1 MRDIAGTV
9 ACIDGNTFMVSDSS
23 GDVESSPATPVGL
36 FAADTRFL
44 SRWMLFVNGECMTA
58 LSVDDSQYYEVTFF
72 VVPGAAVDYVQ
83 ADLSAIRRRRI
94 GPDLTESLTI
104 FNYGDRDTTSTYGWR
119 WPPTSPTSSRSS
131 STSATRPARTTPTWA
146 RTSCAWATGA
156 APTNVRWS
164 CRRASPPSSTRTA
177 SASAVRLRPGEQWS
191 TQLQADM
198 RALRPDGVDLRSA
211 LRAQRPDDSTLPTSL
226 RAWVEGAP
234 TLDTDSVA
242 LQQVYHRSLVD
253 LAALRFARS
262 RSAAPRARG
271 RVALVHDP
279 VRPRQPADLPADPPG
294 HPRADPTDAADP
306 RRRCRA
312 SAPTTFGGGPGRILH
327 ELRYGESAA
336 FEEQP
341 HSPYYGTVDA
351 SPLFVVLLDEYER
364 WSGDTAL
371 VTELEQEA
379 RAALA
384 WIDQYA
390 DLTSTGYIWY
400 QRRNRATGLDNQ
412 CWKDSWDSISYA
424 DGRLPGFPRATC
436 ETQGYAY
443 DAKIR
448 GARLARTV
456 WDDPELRRP
465 AGERGGGAVRPL
477 QPGLL
482 VGGPRLLRP
491 RARPRRHS
499 GRQPVVQ
506 HRAPVVERDRADRSG
521 PPRVVEHLMGPGSSP
536 VGGCAPSPRGS
547 AATTRSATTTAR
559 SGRSTTRSSPGVCA
573 ATGSRNEAGRI
584 AESILS
590 AATYFEGRLP
600 EAFGGFDRDT
610 TRFPVRYPTAGSP
623 QAWSSGARMLLIRT
637 MLGLDPHEDHLAVD
651 PALPAA
657 FGRIA
662 LLDIPGRWGKAT
674 PSPVNAPTSPDGTS
688 QGRRRPQAL
697 RKVRR

>member
-9 ACIDGNTFMVSDSS
+9 ACIDGNTFMVSDAS

-72 VVPGAAVDYVQ
+72 VVPGAAVDYVE

-104 FNYGDRDTTSTYGWR
+104 FNYGEQDTELDVR
-119 WPPTSPTSSRSS
+119 LEV
-131 STSATRPARTTPTWA
+131 
-146 RTSCAWATGA
+146 A
-156 APTNVRWS
+156 ADFADIFEIKFDIADKAGTHYTHVGPNELRLGY
-164 CRRASPPSSTRTA
+164 RRATYRREVVVTA
-177 SASAVRLRPGEQWS
+177 SEPAEFDPDGIRFKVRLRPGEQWS
-191 TQLQADM
+191 TRLQAAM
-198 RALRPDGVDLRSA
+198 LALRPDGVDLRSA
-211 LRAQRPDDSTLPTSL
+211 LRVQRPDESTLPTSL
-226 RAWVEGAP
+226 RAWVEAAP

-253 LAALRFARS
+253 LAALRFAPLSLSGAAVPAAGLPWFMTLFGRDSLLTCLQTLPFTPTLAPPTLRILASLQGARS
-262 RSAAPRARG
+262 DD
-271 RVALVHDP
+271 VLEED
-279 VRPRQPADLPADPPG
+279 
-294 HPRADPTDAADP
+294 
-306 RRRCRA
+306 
-312 SAPTTFGGGPGRILH
+312 PGRILH

-371 VTELEQEA
+371 VTELEQDA

-400 QRRNRATGLDNQ
+400 RRRNRATGLDNQ

-456 WDDPELRRP
+456 WGDPDYADQL
-465 AGERGGGAVRPL
+465 EREAASLYDRFNRDFWLEDRGYYALALDHDGTPVDSLSSNIGH
-477 QPGLL
+477 LL
-482 VGGPRLLRP
+482 WSGIVPP
-491 RARPRRHS
+491 ERAR
-499 GRQPVVQ
+499 
-506 HRAPVVERDRADRSG
+506 
-521 PPRVVEHLMGPGSSP
+521 RVVEHLMGP
-536 VGGCAPSPRGS
+536 ALF
-547 AATTRSATTTAR
+547 
-559 SGRSTTRSSPGVCA
+559 SGWGVRTLA
-573 ATGSRNEAGRI
+573 EGQRRYNPLGYHNGTVWPFDNSFIAWGLRRYGFTNEAGRI

-610 TRFPVRYPTAGSP
+610 TRYPVRYPTAGSP
-623 QAWSSGARMLLIRT
+623 QAWSSGACMLLIRT
-637 MLGLDPHEDHLAVD
+637 MLGLDPHEDHLAVA

-662 LLDIPGRWGKAT
+662 LLDIPGRWGKAD
-674 PSPVNAPTSPDGTS
+674 AFARHRPD
-688 QGRRRPQAL
+688 QP
-697 RKVRR
+697 

>member
-104 FNYGDRDTTSTYGWR
+104 FNYGDRETELDVRLEVAADFADIFEIKFDVGEKAGTHYTHVGPNELRLGYRRGTYQR
-119 WPPTSPTSSRSS
+119 E
-131 STSATRPARTTPTWA
+131 
-146 RTSCAWATGA
+146 
-156 APTNVRWS
+156 VVV
-164 CRRASPPSSTRTA
+164 
-177 SASAVRLRPGEQWS
+177 SASEPAEFDPDGIRFRVRLRPGEQWS

-253 LAALRFARS
+253 LAALRFAPLS
-262 RSAAPRARG
+262 LSGAAVPAAGLPWFMTLFG
-271 RVALVHDP
+271 RDSLLTCLQTLAVTPSLTP
-279 VRPRQPADLPADPPG
+279 PTLRILGSLQGVR
-294 HPRADPTDAADP
+294 TDDVLEED
-306 RRRCRA
+306 
-312 SAPTTFGGGPGRILH
+312 PGRILH

-456 WDDPELRRP
+456 WNDPDFADQL
-465 AGERGGGAVRPL
+465 EREAAALYDRFNRDFWLEDRGYYALALDHDGTPVDSLSSNIGH
-477 QPGLL
+477 LL
-482 VGGPRLLRP
+482 WSGIVPP
-491 RARPRRHS
+491 ERA
-499 GRQPVVQ
+499 
-506 HRAPVVERDRADRSG
+506 
-521 PPRVVEHLMGPGSSP
+521 PRVVEHLMGPRLFSGWGVRTFAEGQRRYNPLGYHNGTVWPFDNSFIAW
-536 VGGCAPSPRGS
+536 GLRRYGF
-547 AATTRSATTTAR
+547 TT
-559 SGRSTTRSSPGVCA
+559 
-573 ATGSRNEAGRI
+573 EAGRI

-610 TRFPVRYPTAGSP
+610 TRYPVRYPTAGSP
-623 QAWSSGARMLLIRT
+623 QAWSSGACMLLIRT
-637 MLGLDPHEDHLAVD
+637 LLGLDPHEDHLAVA

-662 LLDIPGRWGKAT
+662 LLDVPGRWGKAD
-674 PSPVNAPTSPDGTS
+674 AFAR
-688 QGRRRPQAL
+688 QRPNHP
-697 RKVRR
+697 

>member
-1 MRDIAGTV
+1 MQDIQGTV
-9 ACIDGNTFMVSDSS
+9 ACIDGNTFMVSDAS

-72 VVPGAAVDYVQ
+72 VVPGAAVDYVE
-83 ADLSAIRRRRI
+83 ADVSAIRRRRI
-94 GPDLTESLTI
+94 GPDLTESVTI
-104 FNYGDRDTTSTYGWR
+104 FNYGEHDMELDIRLEVAADFADIFEIKFDSHDKAGVYYTEVGPDELRLGYRRSTY
-119 WPPTSPTSSRSS
+119 
-131 STSATRPARTTPTWA
+131 
-146 RTSCAWATGA
+146 
-156 APTNVRWS
+156 
-164 CRRASPPSSTRTA
+164 RREVVV
-177 SASAVRLRPGEQWS
+177 SASEPAEFDPQGLRFTVRLGIGEQWS
-191 TQLQADM
+191 TRLQAVM
-198 RALRPDGVDLRSA
+198 RAVRPDGVDLRSA
-211 LRAQRPDDSTLPTSL
+211 LRAQRPDESTLPASV
-226 RAWVEGAP
+226 RAWVAAAP
-234 TLDTDSVA
+234 TLDTESVA

-253 LAALRFARS
+253 LAALRFAPLS
-262 RSAAPRARG
+262 LGGASVPAAGLPWFMTLFGRDSLLTCLQTLPVTPSLTPPTLRILASLQGARIDD
-271 RVALVHDP
+271 VLEED
-279 VRPRQPADLPADPPG
+279 
-294 HPRADPTDAADP
+294 
-306 RRRCRA
+306 
-312 SAPTTFGGGPGRILH
+312 PGRILH

-371 VTELEQEA
+371 VIELEQEA

-390 DLTSTGYIWY
+390 DLTSTGYVWY

-456 WDDPELRRP
+456 WGDP
-465 AGERGGGAVRPL
+465 AFAERLESEAAALYDRFNRDFWLEDRGFYALALDHDGTPVDSLSSNIGH
-477 QPGLL
+477 LL
-482 VGGPRLLRP
+482 WSGIVPPERAPRL
-491 RARPRRHS
+491 
-499 GRQPVVQ
+499 
-506 HRAPVVERDRADRSG
+506 
-521 PPRVVEHLMGPGSSP
+521 VEHLMGP
-536 VGGCAPSPRGS
+536 ALF
-547 AATTRSATTTAR
+547 
-559 SGRSTTRSSPGVCA
+559 SGWGVRTFA
-573 ATGSRNEAGRI
+573 EGQRRYNPLGYHNGTVWPFDNSFIAWGLRRYGFANEAARI
-584 AESILS
+584 AEGILS

-610 TRFPVRYPTAGSP
+610 TRFPIRYPTAGSP
-623 QAWSSGARMLLIRT
+623 QAWSSGATMLLIRT
-637 MLGLDPHEDHLAVD
+637 MLGINPHEDHLAVD
-651 PALPAA
+651 PALPTA

-662 LLDIPGRWGKAT
+662 LLDIPGRWGKRDAF
-674 PSPVNAPTSPDGTS
+674 ARQRPD
-688 QGRRRPQAL
+688 QR
-697 RKVRR
+697 

>member
-1 MRDIAGTV
+1 MAGTV

-104 FNYGDRDTTSTYGWR
+104 FNYGDRDTDLDVRLEVAADFADIFEIKFDVGEKAGTHYTHVGPNELRLGYRRGTYQR
-119 WPPTSPTSSRSS
+119 E
-131 STSATRPARTTPTWA
+131 
-146 RTSCAWATGA
+146 
-156 APTNVRWS
+156 VVV
-164 CRRASPPSSTRTA
+164 
-177 SASAVRLRPGEQWS
+177 SASEPAEFDPNGIRFRVRLRPGEQWS

-253 LAALRFARS
+253 LAALRFAPLS
-262 RSAAPRARG
+262 LSGAAVPAAGLPWFMTLFG
-271 RVALVHDP
+271 RDSLLTCLQTLAVTPSLTP
-279 VRPRQPADLPADPPG
+279 PTLRILGSLQGVR
-294 HPRADPTDAADP
+294 TDDVLEED
-306 RRRCRA
+306 
-312 SAPTTFGGGPGRILH
+312 PGRILH

-456 WDDPELRRP
+456 WNDPDFADQL
-465 AGERGGGAVRPL
+465 EREAAALYDRFNRDFWLEDRGYYALALDHDGTPVDSLSSNIGH
-477 QPGLL
+477 LL
-482 VGGPRLLRP
+482 WSGIVPP
-491 RARPRRHS
+491 ERA
-499 GRQPVVQ
+499 
-506 HRAPVVERDRADRSG
+506 
-521 PPRVVEHLMGPGSSP
+521 PRVVEHLMGPRLFSGWGVRTFAEGQGRYNPLGYHNGTVWPFDNSFIAW
-536 VGGCAPSPRGS
+536 GLRRYGF
-547 AATTRSATTTAR
+547 TT
-559 SGRSTTRSSPGVCA
+559 
-573 ATGSRNEAGRI
+573 EAGRI

-610 TRFPVRYPTAGSP
+610 TRYPVRYPTAGSP
-623 QAWSSGARMLLIRT
+623 QAWSSGACMLLIRT
-637 MLGLDPHEDHLAVD
+637 MLGLDPHEDHLAVA

-662 LLDIPGRWGKAT
+662 LLDVPGRWGKAD
-674 PSPVNAPTSPDGTS
+674 AFARQRPD
-688 QGRRRPQAL
+688 QP
-697 RKVRR
+697 

>member
-1 MRDIAGTV
+1 MAGTV

-104 FNYGDRDTTSTYGWR
+104 FNYGDRDTDLDVRLEVAADFADIFEIKFDVGEKVGTHYTHVGPNELRLGYRRGTYQR
-119 WPPTSPTSSRSS
+119 E
-131 STSATRPARTTPTWA
+131 
-146 RTSCAWATGA
+146 
-156 APTNVRWS
+156 VVV
-164 CRRASPPSSTRTA
+164 
-177 SASAVRLRPGEQWS
+177 SASEPAEFDPDGIRFRVRLRPGEQWS

-211 LRAQRPDDSTLPTSL
+211 LRAQRPDASTLPTSL
-226 RAWVEGAP
+226 RAWVEAAP

-253 LAALRFARS
+253 LAALRFAPLS
-262 RSAAPRARG
+262 LSGAAVPAAGLPWFMTLFG
-271 RVALVHDP
+271 RDSLLTCLQTLAVTPSLTP
-279 VRPRQPADLPADPPG
+279 PTLRILGSLQGVR
-294 HPRADPTDAADP
+294 TDDVLEED
-306 RRRCRA
+306 
-312 SAPTTFGGGPGRILH
+312 PGRILH

-456 WDDPELRRP
+456 WNDPDFADQL
-465 AGERGGGAVRPL
+465 EREAAALYDRFNRDFWLEDRGYYALALDHDGTPVDSLSSNIGH
-477 QPGLL
+477 LL
-482 VGGPRLLRP
+482 WSGIVPP
-491 RARPRRHS
+491 ERA
-499 GRQPVVQ
+499 
-506 HRAPVVERDRADRSG
+506 
-521 PPRVVEHLMGPGSSP
+521 PRVVEHLMGPRLFSGWGVRTFAEGQGRYNPLGYHNGTVWPFDNSFIAW
-536 VGGCAPSPRGS
+536 GLRRYGF
-547 AATTRSATTTAR
+547 TT
-559 SGRSTTRSSPGVCA
+559 
-573 ATGSRNEAGRI
+573 EAGRI

-610 TRFPVRYPTAGSP
+610 TRYPVRYPTAGSP
-623 QAWSSGARMLLIRT
+623 QAWSSGACMLLIRT
-637 MLGLDPHEDHLAVD
+637 MLGLDPHEDHLAVA

-662 LLDIPGRWGKAT
+662 LLDVPGRWGKAD
-674 PSPVNAPTSPDGTS
+674 AFAR
-688 QGRRRPQAL
+688 QRPNQ
-697 RKVRR
+697 R

>member
-58 LSVDDSQYYEVTFF
+58 LSVDDSQYYEVSFF

-83 ADLSAIRRRRI
+83 ADVSAIRRRRI

-104 FNYGDRDTTSTYGWR
+104 FNYGERDTDLDVRLEVAADFADIFEIKFDVGEKVGTHYTHVGPNELRLGYRRGTYQR
-119 WPPTSPTSSRSS
+119 E
-131 STSATRPARTTPTWA
+131 
-146 RTSCAWATGA
+146 
-156 APTNVRWS
+156 VVV
-164 CRRASPPSSTRTA
+164 
-177 SASAVRLRPGEQWS
+177 SASEPAEFDPDGIRFRVRLRPGEQWS

-211 LRAQRPDDSTLPTSL
+211 LRALRPDDSTLPTSL
-226 RAWVEGAP
+226 RAWVEAAP

-253 LAALRFARS
+253 LAALRFAPLS
-262 RSAAPRARG
+262 LSGAAVPAAGLPWFMTLFGRDSLLTCLQTLAVTPSLTPPTLRILASLQGAR
-271 RVALVHDP
+271 
-279 VRPRQPADLPADPPG
+279 
-294 HPRADPTDAADP
+294 TDDVLEED
-306 RRRCRA
+306 
-312 SAPTTFGGGPGRILH
+312 PGRILH

-456 WDDPELRRP
+456 WGDPEFADQL
-465 AGERGGGAVRPL
+465 EREAAALYDRFNRDFWLEDRGYYALALDHDGTPVDSLSSNIGH
-477 QPGLL
+477 LL
-482 VGGPRLLRP
+482 WSGIVPP
-491 RARPRRHS
+491 ERA
-499 GRQPVVQ
+499 
-506 HRAPVVERDRADRSG
+506 
-521 PPRVVEHLMGPGSSP
+521 PRVVEHLMGPRLFSGWGVRTFADGQGRYNPLGYHNGTVWPFDNSFIAW
-536 VGGCAPSPRGS
+536 GLRRYGF
-547 AATTRSATTTAR
+547 TT
-559 SGRSTTRSSPGVCA
+559 
-573 ATGSRNEAGRI
+573 EAGRI

-610 TRFPVRYPTAGSP
+610 TRYPVRYPTAGSP
-623 QAWSSGARMLLIRT
+623 QAWSSGACMLLIRT
-637 MLGLDPHEDHLAVD
+637 MLGLDPHEDHLAVA

-662 LLDIPGRWGKAT
+662 LLDIPGRWGKAD
-674 PSPVNAPTSPDGTS
+674 AFAR
-688 QGRRRPQAL
+688 QRPNQP
-697 RKVRR
+697 

>member
-104 FNYGDRDTTSTYGWR
+104 FNYGDRDTDLDVRLEVAADFADIFEIKFDVGEKAGTHYTHVGPNELRLGYRRGTYQR
-119 WPPTSPTSSRSS
+119 E
-131 STSATRPARTTPTWA
+131 
-146 RTSCAWATGA
+146 
-156 APTNVRWS
+156 VVV
-164 CRRASPPSSTRTA
+164 
-177 SASAVRLRPGEQWS
+177 SASEPAEFDPNGIRFRVRLRPGEQWS

-253 LAALRFARS
+253 LAALRFAPLS
-262 RSAAPRARG
+262 LSGAAVPAAGLPWFMTLFG
-271 RVALVHDP
+271 RDSLLTCLQTLAVTPSLTP
-279 VRPRQPADLPADPPG
+279 PTLRILGSLQGVR
-294 HPRADPTDAADP
+294 TDDVLEED
-306 RRRCRA
+306 
-312 SAPTTFGGGPGRILH
+312 PGRILH

-456 WDDPELRRP
+456 WNDPDFADQL
-465 AGERGGGAVRPL
+465 EREAAALYDRFNRDFWLEDRGYYALALDHDGTPVDSLSSNIGH
-477 QPGLL
+477 LL
-482 VGGPRLLRP
+482 WSGIVPP
-491 RARPRRHS
+491 ERA
-499 GRQPVVQ
+499 
-506 HRAPVVERDRADRSG
+506 
-521 PPRVVEHLMGPGSSP
+521 PRVVEHLMGPRLFSGWGVRTFAEGQGRYNPLGYHNGTVWPFDNSFIAW
-536 VGGCAPSPRGS
+536 GLRRYGF
-547 AATTRSATTTAR
+547 TT
-559 SGRSTTRSSPGVCA
+559 
-573 ATGSRNEAGRI
+573 EAGRI

-610 TRFPVRYPTAGSP
+610 TRYPVRYPTAGSP
-623 QAWSSGARMLLIRT
+623 QAWSSGACMLLIRT
-637 MLGLDPHEDHLAVD
+637 MLGLDPHEDHLAVA

-662 LLDIPGRWGKAT
+662 LLDVPGRWGKAD
-674 PSPVNAPTSPDGTS
+674 AFARQRPD
-688 QGRRRPQAL
+688 QP
-697 RKVRR
+697 

>member
-1 MRDIAGTV
+1 MAGTV

-104 FNYGDRDTTSTYGWR
+104 FNYGDRETELDVRLEVAADFADIFEIKFDVGEKAGTHYTHVGPNELRLGYRRGTYQR
-119 WPPTSPTSSRSS
+119 E
-131 STSATRPARTTPTWA
+131 
-146 RTSCAWATGA
+146 
-156 APTNVRWS
+156 VVV
-164 CRRASPPSSTRTA
+164 
-177 SASAVRLRPGEQWS
+177 SASEPAEFDPDGIRFRVRLRPGEQWS

-253 LAALRFARS
+253 LAALRFAPLS
-262 RSAAPRARG
+262 LSGAAVPAAGLPWFMTLFG
-271 RVALVHDP
+271 RDSLLTCLQTLAVTPSLTP
-279 VRPRQPADLPADPPG
+279 PTLRILGSLQGVR
-294 HPRADPTDAADP
+294 TDDVLEED
-306 RRRCRA
+306 
-312 SAPTTFGGGPGRILH
+312 PGRILH

-456 WDDPELRRP
+456 WNDPDFADQL
-465 AGERGGGAVRPL
+465 EREAAALYDRFNRDFWLEDRGYYALALDHDGTPVDSLSSNIGH
-477 QPGLL
+477 LL
-482 VGGPRLLRP
+482 WSGIVPP
-491 RARPRRHS
+491 ERA
-499 GRQPVVQ
+499 
-506 HRAPVVERDRADRSG
+506 
-521 PPRVVEHLMGPGSSP
+521 PRVVEHLMGPRLFSGWGVRTFAEGQRRYNPLGYHNGTVWPFDNSFIAW
-536 VGGCAPSPRGS
+536 GLRRYGF
-547 AATTRSATTTAR
+547 TT
-559 SGRSTTRSSPGVCA
+559 
-573 ATGSRNEAGRI
+573 EAGRI

-610 TRFPVRYPTAGSP
+610 TRYPVRYPTAGSP
-623 QAWSSGARMLLIRT
+623 QAWSSGACMLLIRT
-637 MLGLDPHEDHLAVD
+637 LLGLDPHEDHLAVA

-662 LLDIPGRWGKAT
+662 LLDVPGRWGKAD
-674 PSPVNAPTSPDGTS
+674 AFAR
-688 QGRRRPQAL
+688 QRPNHP
-697 RKVRR
+697 

>member
-104 FNYGDRDTTSTYGWR
+104 FNYGDRDTDLDVRLEVAADFADIFEIKFDVGEKVGTHYTHVGPNELRLGYRRGTYQR
-119 WPPTSPTSSRSS
+119 E
-131 STSATRPARTTPTWA
+131 
-146 RTSCAWATGA
+146 
-156 APTNVRWS
+156 VVV
-164 CRRASPPSSTRTA
+164 
-177 SASAVRLRPGEQWS
+177 SASEPAEFDPDGIRFRVRLRPGEQWS

-253 LAALRFARS
+253 LAALRFAPLS
-262 RSAAPRARG
+262 LSGAAVPAAGLPWFMTLFG
-271 RVALVHDP
+271 RDSLLTCLQTLAVTPSLTP
-279 VRPRQPADLPADPPG
+279 PTLRILGSLQGVR
-294 HPRADPTDAADP
+294 TDDVLEED
-306 RRRCRA
+306 
-312 SAPTTFGGGPGRILH
+312 PGRILH

-456 WDDPELRRP
+456 WDDPDFADQL
-465 AGERGGGAVRPL
+465 EREAAALYDRFNRDFWLEDRGYYALALDHDGTPVDSLSSNIGH
-477 QPGLL
+477 LL
-482 VGGPRLLRP
+482 WSGIVPP
-491 RARPRRHS
+491 ERA
-499 GRQPVVQ
+499 
-506 HRAPVVERDRADRSG
+506 
-521 PPRVVEHLMGPGSSP
+521 PRVVEHLMGPRLFSGWGVRTFAEGQGRYNPLGYHNGTVWPFDNSFIAW
-536 VGGCAPSPRGS
+536 GLRRYGF
-547 AATTRSATTTAR
+547 TT
-559 SGRSTTRSSPGVCA
+559 
-573 ATGSRNEAGRI
+573 EAGRI

-610 TRFPVRYPTAGSP
+610 TRYPVRYPTAGSP
-623 QAWSSGARMLLIRT
+623 QAWSSGACMLLIRT
-637 MLGLDPHEDHLAVD
+637 MLGLDPHEDHLAVA

-662 LLDIPGRWGKAT
+662 LLDVPGRWGKAD
-674 PSPVNAPTSPDGTS
+674 AFAR
-688 QGRRRPQAL
+688 QRPNQ
-697 RKVRR
+697 R